1 MQLTMHTG
9 WDIQMAR
16 NKNPDRIQQL
26 IEKCTTTHV
35 EYFDGR
41 GNVSTTSFDKEK
53 FAKLIIKETLEQV
66 SERTY
71 GRGEN
76 QWYYKDDER
85 WIKLHFG
92 YGALAK

>member
-1 MQLTMHTG
+1 MMQLVMHIVWG
-9 WDIQMAR
+9 ILMAR
-16 NKNPDRIQQL
+16 NKPTRIETL

-35 EYFDGR
+35 EYYDGR
-41 GNVSTTSFDKEK
+41 GNVSTTYFDKEK

-71 GRGEN
+71 GRSEN
-76 QWYYKDDER
+76 QWYDDDKK

-92 YGALAK
+92 YGELAK